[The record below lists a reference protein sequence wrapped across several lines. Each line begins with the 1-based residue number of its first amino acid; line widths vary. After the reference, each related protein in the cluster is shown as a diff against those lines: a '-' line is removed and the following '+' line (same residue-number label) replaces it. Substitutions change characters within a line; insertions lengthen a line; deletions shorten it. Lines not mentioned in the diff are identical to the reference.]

1 MNYKTI
7 WWLLPFVLATVL
19 VLPQVVPGQTP
30 QSATHLEKVYS
41 IVLQTIEK
49 MKNEGV
55 TAENA
60 HLKNVRQQYGSTV
73 NRFDGRGRIG
83 LLLDVKGVS
92 QNLIA
97 RLQALGGAIDL
108 SLPQAKLI
116 SVYMPIDKVED
127 VAMLDEV
134 KIVRPMVGGSTNT
147 GSKTTEGDSIHHAIN
162 VRSDLNVLGDSIN
175 VGVISDGCV
184 SWPAS
189 QSGGDL
195 PAGFG
200 PPSYTY
206 GGLSREGW
214 GDEGT
219 AMMEIVH
226 DLAPNAT
233 LFFYGALYDTTGIHL
248 SSAAMIDAIYRLV
261 REKHCKIIVD
271 DLTWYDQ
278 PMFEDCDAATAGYVA
293 AAAKWA
299 IDTGVV
305 YISSAGNFGG
315 DGSWGHA
322 HFQQVYN
329 DPNPQNNIVKPI
341 PPPYSQMGN
350 SQPLPIM
357 PGVMNAPPYAD
368 LHYYST
374 SPVDDPALAV
384 VVPGHAPG
392 QETTTLTVILEWN
405 DPWGASTSDYD
416 LYLYSGDF
424 IRQLARS
431 ISPQNGG
438 QNPIETVTWENY
450 GAVDST
456 VQVVINL
463 VEAPRVHSPKLLGM
477 YLFGVDSVEYHT
489 PENSIWGQPGVPL
502 VIATGAVPYNNIST
516 IEGFSS
522 HGNYDVYFPAHVSR
536 PKPDVVAIDN
546 GVITGVGPFGN
557 WDPVSHNWRFL
568 GTSAAAPQVAGM
580 AALLLSKFPKL
591 TPPQVHAKFE
601 RTAVVLG
608 DQTIY
613 GSGRADIERAMLEVD
628 TSVIVSGPYTMGS
641 TLNVPAFFGTDS
653 GFAVNNVKITGGT
666 PRPTQVSSSVT
677 VTAGSPY
684 TSAGVVDLGCP
695 SVKRWYQLTQ
705 TGGTNGQFNAQVTA
719 YVAESERAASGVA
732 ANNLRLLHW
741 NGSYFDILPQAMAP
755 VQVANTWKVV
765 ASFNNASFSPF
776 FVGYLTR
783 GVDASTVS
791 NNTGCHDST
800 VTVAFSV
807 GNTGNG
813 WDTLRFSV
821 HDNLDWTI
829 APGDSA
835 LSVAAGQQATITVH
849 VTIPHGDPVGTI
861 DSLRLTLW
869 SVSDPTYRDSSYATV
884 EITTS
889 VVTVVSTLKDGWN
902 MVSVPAT
909 VADCRRTSV
918 FPKSTSSAF
927 SYVHGYAIKD
937 TLQYGSGYWLKFH
950 GPLDDSITGTVR
962 VRDTFTLADK
972 WNMIGSISSPV
983 DIDSIVQLPGG
994 IVASHYFGYNNGYSI
1009 ADTIRPGLGY
1019 WVKTNGGGQLV
1030 LKKSG
1035 AVLAP
1040 RKLSEEGRVLQGIN
1054 SAMVSDAG
1062 GGASTLYFG
1071 KTETVG
1077 SMLSRCELPPLPPP
1091 ASFDARFASQRFV
1104 EGYTAGSTPSRLD
1117 IDVQSESFP
1126 LTLTWKVADND
1137 ARFWLVV
1144 GENSRQPLTGTGGST
1159 VIQSPVKRL
1168 AIEVQSSREV
1178 LIPKEFALGQNYPN
1192 PFNPTTVI
1200 SYQLPVA
1207 SYVMLKVYNMLGQ
1220 EVAMLIN
1227 GMQEAGYK
1235 SVELDASNMPS
1246 GLYIYRLTA
1255 GTYTAVRKMLMIK

>member
-1 MNYKTI
+1 MNYKTK
-7 WWLLPFVLATVL
+7 WWTLSILAGVLFILPLSAW
-19 VLPQVVPGQTP
+19 GQIP
-30 QSATHLEKVYS
+30 QSATHLDKVYS
-41 IVLQTIEK
+41 TVLQTIEK
-49 MKNEGV
+49 MKSEGV

-60 HLKNVRQQYGSTV
+60 PLKNVRQRYGSTV
-73 NRFDGRGRIG
+73 NRFDERGRIG

-92 QNLIA
+92 QNLIS
-97 RLQALGGAIDL
+97 RLRALGGAIDL
-108 SLPQAKLI
+108 SLPEAKLI

-127 VAMLDEV
+127 VALLDEV
-134 KIVRPMVGGSTNT
+134 KIVRPMVGGTANT

-162 VRSDLNVLGDSIN
+162 VRTDLNVLGDSVN

-189 QSGGDL
+189 EVSGDL
-195 PAGFG
+195 PGGFG
-200 PPSYTY
+200 PPNYTF
-206 GGLSREGW
+206 GGVNRKGS

-233 LFFYGALYDTTGIHL
+233 LFFYGALYDTSGIHL

-278 PMFEDCDAATAGYVA
+278 PMFEDCDDATAGYVA

-305 YISSAGNFGG
+305 YISAAGNFGG
-315 DGSWGHA
+315 NGSWGHT
-322 HFQQVYN
+322 HLQQVYN

-341 PPPYSQMGN
+341 PPPFSQMGN
-350 SQPLPIM
+350 TQPLPIM
-357 PGVMNAPPYAD
+357 PGVMNGPPYTD
-368 LHYYST
+368 LHYFSDT
-374 SPVDDPALAV
+374 PVDDPGLQV

-424 IRQLARS
+424 TRQLAGS

-438 QNPIETVTWENY
+438 QNPIETITWENY
-450 GAVDST
+450 GAADST
-456 VQVVINL
+456 VQVVVNL
-463 VEAPRVHSPKLLGM
+463 VESPRVHSPKLLGM
-477 YLFGVDSVEYHT
+477 YLFGVNSVEYHT

-502 VIATGAVPYNNIST
+502 VIATGAVPYDNAST

-522 HGNYDVYFPAHVSR
+522 HGNYDVYSPSYVSR

-557 WDPVSHNWRFL
+557 WDPVTHNWRFL

-591 TPPQVHAKFE
+591 TPKQVHAKFE
-601 RTAVVLG
+601 RTAVTLG

-628 TSVIVSGPYTMGS
+628 TSVTASGPYTMGS
-641 TLNVPAFFGTDS
+641 ALNVPAFFGTDS
-653 GFAVNNVKITGGT
+653 GFAVSNIKVTGGAHQ
-666 PRPTQVSSSVT
+666 PTQVSSSVT

-705 TGGTNGQFNAQVTA
+705 TGGTNGQFNAQMTA
-719 YVAESERAASGVA
+719 YVGESERAATGVA
-732 ANNLRLLHW
+732 ANSLRLLHW

-765 ASFNNASFSPF
+765 ASFSNASFSPF

-783 GVDASTVS
+783 GVHVATIANASGLGDT
-791 NNTGCHDST
+791 
-800 VTVAFSV
+800 TVAVSFSL

-813 WDTLRFSV
+813 WDTVRFSV
-821 HDNLDWTI
+821 SERRGWTMT
-829 APGDSA
+829 PTDSA
-835 LSVAAGQQATITVH
+835 LSEGVSQQATITIR
-849 VTIPHGDPVGTI
+849 VTIPSGDSIGTV
-861 DSLRLTLW
+861 DSVRLVAH
-869 SVSDPTYRDSSYATV
+869 SVSDPTARDSSYATV
-884 EITTS
+884 TITSS
-889 VVTVVSTLKDGWN
+889 VVTICYHVNDGWN
-902 MVSVPAT
+902 MVSLPVT
-909 VADCRRTSV
+909 VTDHKTTTL
-918 FPKSTSSAF
+918 FPTAGTNAF
-927 SYVHGYAIKD
+927 SYQGRYVIEDSLENGW
-937 TLQYGSGYWLKFH
+937 GYWLKFH
-950 GPLDDSITGTVR
+950 GAQDVCDTGGVKEK
-962 VRDTFTLADK
+962 DTFVVANR
-972 WNMIGSISSPV
+972 WNMIGSISTPV

-994 IVASHYFGYNNGYSI
+994 IIASNYFGYKNGYFI
-1009 ADTIRPGLGY
+1009 PDTIKPGFGY
-1019 WVKTNGGGQLV
+1019 WVKTNGGGRLV

-1035 AVLAP
+1035 AIAVP
-1040 RKLSEEGRVLQGIN
+1040 RGQAEERQVLQSIN
-1054 SAMVSDAG
+1054 SVVVSEAG

-1077 SMLSRCELPPLPPP
+1077 SMLSNCELPPVPPP
-1091 ASFDARFASQRFV
+1091 ASFDVRFASQRFV

-1126 LTLTWKVADND
+1126 LTLTWKVTDND

-1144 GENSRQPLTGTGGST
+1144 GDHARQPLTGAGGST
-1159 VIQSPVKRL
+1159 VIHSPVKRL

-1207 SYVMLKVYNMLGQ
+1207 SYVTLKVYNMLGQ
-1220 EVAMLIN
+1220 EVATLIN
-1227 GMQEAGYK
+1227 GMQDAGYK
-1235 SVELDASNMPS
+1235 SVEFTAANLPS
-1246 GLYIYRLTA
+1246 GIYTYRLTA
-1255 GTYTAVRKMLMIK
+1255 GTFVEVKKMLMIK